1 MPYPRIIIEGPPECP
16 LCFKRMTE
24 IITRRATIYACLDKE
39 CMISINAKDPVCG
52 KWRDNPEAFKDV
64 ICPRDGTQ
72 MRVFFRAIDG
82 FMKCQC
88 PKCRQEGRITQVVK
102 GRVEDHN
109 PNTPW
114 NYDPE
119 EK

>member
-1 MPYPRIIIEGPPECP
+1 MLPKIIVSGPPECP
-16 LCFKRMTE
+16 LCLKPMREF
-24 IITRRATIYACLDKE
+24 ITAQGLIYACLDIE
-39 CMISINAKDPVCG
+39 CMVSINSKDPACG

-64 ICPRDGTQ
+64 VCPKDGTQ
-72 MRVFFRAIDG
+72 MRIFFRAVDG

-88 PKCRQEGRITQVVK
+88 PKCRQEGKITQVVK

-119 EK
+119 EV